1 MAQNNVSVGRKKK
14 SPSYRSFRLSSR
26 LKSSDI
32 KQIPK
37 VTALWRET
45 WSFLWKHK
53 RPMATFALIY
63 GLTYFMF
70 VRGISGFSMDIGAVK
85 DELRDAL
92 TGNIGAVV
100 AFISIYFSLVSS
112 MTITADDAG
121 NFYQVSIL
129 VIFSLAFIWLLR
141 RLHDKRAQASVRDA
155 FYLGMGPLVPFLGV
169 VLMLLLMTLPAAL
182 GATLLVSAASSA
194 AIRSDV
200 EFIGFGVLMVLMT
213 VLSLYLLAGSL
224 FSVYIVTLKGTRPL
238 VAVRSSMRL
247 LSIHRWRV
255 AHKIVGFM
263 ILLLL
268 LGFVLVLPF
277 IVWLPRYAE
286 VAFFVMST
294 ASFAVFHTFMYKLYR
309 SLL

>member
-1 MAQNNVSVGRKKK
+1 M
-14 SPSYRSFRLSSR
+14 L
-26 LKSSDI
+26 I
-32 KQIPK
+32 
-37 VTALWRET
+37 
-45 WSFLWKHK
+45 
-53 RPMATFALIY
+53 FALIY
-63 GLTYFMF
+63 GFTYFVF
-70 VRGISGFSMDIGAVK
+70 VRGVSGFSMDVSAVK
-85 DELRDAL
+85 SELRDAL

-112 MTITADDAG
+112 MTITADAAS

-141 RLHDKRAQASVRDA
+141 RLHDKRAHASVRDA

-200 EFIGFGVLMVLMT
+200 EFIGFGVLMVLTT

-277 IVWLPRYAE
+277 IIWLPRYAE
-286 VAFFVMST
+286 IAFFVMSS